1 MRWTERIDID
11 RPASQVRRA
20 IADEHQ
26 LMQWSAW
33 PAATG
38 YTCAVDGDGTS
49 LGSAIVFRDDAGTEQ
64 DRQRLT
70 KVAADRVEY
79 RLHNRGPAGRDM
91 TPEVDVRIQALS
103 PTSTRFHLDFRN
115 RVPSPTAA
123 PDRQR
128 RHRPTGPGPARGGPP
143 PAQSPRRAGAT
154 DAVDHDAVSP
164 DTHSAPVPDSAWDAD
179 EIARARGRVEIFNAT
194 RPGGLDGW
202 TMDLQQYDLVR
213 SHILEVLARPT
224 GPDSTVLLQHLVA
237 STQDHLGSHPAFPN
251 GRLRN
256 YCTCTKV
263 DLEARGLVER
273 VPGSSP
279 QRVRLARP
287 GST

>member
-1 MRWTERIDID
+1 M
-11 RPASQVRRA
+11 
-20 IADEHQ
+20 
-26 LMQWSAW
+26 
-33 PAATG
+33 
-38 YTCAVDGDGTS
+38 
-49 LGSAIVFRDDAGTEQ
+49 
-64 DRQRLT
+64 
-70 KVAADRVEY
+70 
-79 RLHNRGPAGRDM
+79 
-91 TPEVDVRIQALS
+91 
-103 PTSTRFHLDFRN
+103 
-115 RVPSPTAA
+115 
-123 PDRQR
+123 
-128 RHRPTGPGPARGGPP
+128 
-143 PAQSPRRAGAT
+143 
-154 DAVDHDAVSP
+154 DHDAVSP